1 MTNRWSAKQMPKL
14 QGKTALVT
22 GANRGLGYWT
32 ALELA
37 RAGADVILCSRTAA
51 DEAKQ
56 RILSEAPNAAVIATT
71 LDLASLASVRSCAQ
85 QLIDR
90 GATIDILVNN
100 AGVMALP
107 KRELTEDGF
116 ERQFGINHL
125 GHFALTALLLPTL
138 LKATQSRVVT
148 LSSTLAA
155 FGSVKFD
162 NLQSEKKYSVQGAYE
177 VSKLANLMFMQELS
191 RRAPETLLSVGAHPG
206 IASTGI
212 AQSGPPVW
220 IGKLLGQDPAQGA
233 LPQLYA
239 ASASDVR
246 SGDYF
251 GPSGWFEMSGPPKRV
266 QIPKQALDEVVAK
279 QLWERSEE
287 LTKATFNFRH

>member
-1 MTNRWSAKQMPKL
+1 VTNTWSAKQMPNL

-22 GANRGLGYWT
+22 GANRGLGYCT
-32 ALELA
+32 ALEMA
-37 RAGADVILCSRTAA
+37 RAGATVILCSRTAA

-56 RILSEAPNAAVIATT
+56 RILSDVPNATVIATN
-71 LDLASLASVRSCAQ
+71 LDLASLTSVRSCAQ
-85 QLIDR
+85 QLIDN
-90 GATIDILVNN
+90 GTSIDILVNN

-107 KRELTEDGF
+107 KLEVTKDGF

-125 GHFALTALLLPTL
+125 GHFALTAVLLPAL
-138 LKATQSRVVT
+138 MKATQCRVVT
-148 LSSTLAA
+148 ISSSLAA
-155 FGSVKFD
+155 FGRMKFD
-162 NLQSEKKYSVQGAYE
+162 NLQSEKKYSAQGAYE
-177 VSKLANLMFMQELS
+177 VSKLANLMFMQEL
-191 RRAPETLLSVGAHPG
+191 RKRAPERLLSVGAHPG
-206 IASTGI
+206 IAGTGL

-239 ASASDVR
+239 ATASDVQ

-266 QIPKQALDEVVAK
+266 QVPKQALDEVVAK
-279 QLWERSEE
+279 QLWEHSEE
-287 LTKATFNFRH
+287 LTKAVFRFQH